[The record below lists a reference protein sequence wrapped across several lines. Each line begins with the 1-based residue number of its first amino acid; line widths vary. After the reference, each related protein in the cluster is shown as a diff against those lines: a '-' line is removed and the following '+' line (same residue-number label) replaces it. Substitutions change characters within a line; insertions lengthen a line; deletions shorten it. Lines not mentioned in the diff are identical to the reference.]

1 MYKYLLAGI
10 LFLAVSN
17 VPFQA
22 QAGGGPVEFSVEPN
36 QALIPGEQY
45 VVHARVYADGPY
57 PTYCKNCYIKL
68 GLQNPQDSDYIA
80 QDSERTNDEGRIY
93 AKVISK
99 VPGKRTVYVSE
110 LRTSEGTYMTAN
122 STVVLSYKG
131 DPSEITIPQ
140 QPYLTAENFP
150 KVKVVSERYI
160 EGPKR
165 EVNLAWNAIPG
176 AISYNVYLFDEND
189 NSFGGPTITTTS
201 TSATITINA
210 FINYYVGVDACFPT
224 FCIGNHENLWKVYV
238 QKMRQPAVSTQK
250 PPTSGKLINW
260 TTNDVSLKTDGFA
273 ITIDGKR
280 YRALD
285 PKIEI
290 RSDPADPPSYEYT
303 TLEAKWFENGVE
315 MRMNLYFSYKPGQF
329 WKLYEVRTYNG
340 QKQGDWIYYTPTD
353 TNGNA
358 IQHSLGETYQK
369 AGALTL
375 KSSQGSTITFENI
388 KLKAFTNN
396 PFPDSGETTGIS
408 NPKSGTPSA
417 DQSVDTLQQKVSD
430 LEEKL
435 QKSEAKQSMLEQRI
449 ADLVKFLKRLFPF
462 LK

>member
-1 MYKYLLAGI
+1 MYKYLLAVL
-10 LFLAVSN
+10 LFLAVLN
-17 VPFQA
+17 VLPQA
-22 QAGGGPVEFSVEPN
+22 HAGGGPVEFSVEPN

-45 VVHARVYADGPY
+45 VVHARVYAEGPY

-68 GLQNPQDSDYIA
+68 GLQNPQESDYIA
-80 QDSERTNDEGRIY
+80 QNSEKTNDDGRIY

-99 VPGKRTVYVSE
+99 VPGERTVYVAE
-110 LRTSEGTYMTAN
+110 LKNSEGAQMTAN
-122 STVVLSYKG
+122 STVVLNYRG

-140 QPYLTAENFP
+140 QPYLTADSFP
-150 KVKVVSERYI
+150 KVKAVSERYI

-210 FINYYVGVDACFPT
+210 FINYYVGVDACFRN

-250 PPTSGKLINW
+250 APTSGKLITW
-260 TTNDVSLKTDGFA
+260 TTNDVSLKADGFA
-273 ITIDGKR
+273 ITIEGKR

-285 PKIEI
+285 PKIEV
-290 RSDPADPPSYEYT
+290 RSDPADAPSYEYT

-315 MRMNLYFSYKPGQF
+315 MRMNLYFSYTPGGF

-340 QKQGDWIYYTPTD
+340 QKQGDWIYYAPTD
-353 TNGNA
+353 ANGNA

-375 KSSQGSTITFENI
+375 KSNQGSTLTFENI

-396 PFPDSGETTGIS
+396 PSYESGGTTVIS
-408 NPKSGTPSA
+408 NPVSGTSSA
-417 DQSVDTLQQKVSD
+417 DQSTDTLKQKVAD
-430 LEEKL
+430 LEQKL
-435 QKSEAKQSMLEQRI
+435 QKSEAKQSLLEQRI
-449 ADLVKFLKRLFPF
+449 AYLVNFLKRLFPF